1 MPISGKDA
9 IFKLDNGAATPVL
22 TDISDYIRSIET
34 ENENEQIDGTTLRK
48 QKRVRVSTFEA
59 DSFQITFAWSPAA
72 SAFLRG
78 IKGKQ
83 NLNYEYGPEGN
94 ATGMERIYG
103 TCNVLRAQDI
113 PPANPDNLT
122 EVSLELSINTA
133 TFGTFPTP

>member
-9 IFKLDNGAATPVL
+9 IFSLDNGAETPVL

-34 ENENEQIDGTTLRK
+34 NNESEEIDGTTLRK

-59 DSFQITFAWSPAA
+59 DSFTLTFAWSPAA
-72 SAFLRG
+72 STFIRG

-83 NLNYEYGPEGN
+83 NLNYEYGPEGDE
-94 ATGMERIYG
+94 TGMQKITG
-103 TCNVLRAQDI
+103 TVNVLRAQDI

-122 EVSLELSINTA
+122 EVTVELSINTA
-133 TFGTFPTP
+133 TFGTFA